1 MECEL
6 QAQRFKTAKNTGGTI
21 VKYQQNFV
29 EVGIRFIQAVLPTA
43 RLNSAV

>member
-6 QAQRFKTAKNTGGTI
+6 FKAAKNTGGTI

-29 EVGIRFIQAVLPTA
+29 EVGIRFIQGVLPTA